1 MNERRPESPQAASL
15 RERAERVFRE
25 MLDSSLENLDVLSPE
40 TLRASLHE
48 LRVHQIELEMQNEDL
63 LRAQAALDASRARY
77 FDLYELAPVGYCT
90 VSEKWQI
97 LETNL
102 TAATLFGVERSA
114 LVGKSLSDFISKEDQ
129 ELYYWCRKKLFDT
142 RQPQQC
148 DLRMARH
155 DGTAFFAHLEVTA
168 AKDEADAPVG
178 HVALIDVTARK
189 QAEDALREREAQ
201 MRSIT
206 ESAQDAIIM
215 MDHGGLISYW
225 NPAAEAIFGYR
236 REEALGRNLH
246 GLLVPEPYHSA
257 YRAAHPEFQRTGQGS
272 AVGKTLE
279 MAAIRKDG
287 KEIAVSLSISAVALG
302 GEWHSVGVVRDITAH
317 KMATEASNRLAAIV
331 DSSDDAIIGENLDGT
346 ITSWNRGAEKI
357 FGYTSAEMEGTSILR
372 LIPANQQLEEQGI
385 LGKIRRGQSVI
396 HFETLRQ
403 TKDGEL
409 MDVSI
414 TASPIRDAAGKIIGM
429 SKVARDITGRKRGEE
444 TLRASE
450 ARYAHLAEQSSVVA
464 WEVDAQG
471 LYTYVSQVA
480 GRVWGYRP
488 DELVGRKHFYDL
500 HPESGREAFKASAFT
515 AFARKQPFVDLVNA
529 IQTKDGRQLWV
540 STNGSPIMNAEGTLC
555 GYRGSDTDITERK
568 LAQDALRE
576 AHLELE
582 ERVKNRTVELKRSN
596 AQLQLLLAS
605 TAEAIYG
612 IDTHG
617 DCTFCNP
624 ACLRMLGYEREDEL
638 LGKNMHWQ
646 IHQKHADGTRFPV
659 EECRIFRAFQANE
672 ASHVD
677 DEVLWRADGTSFF
690 AEYWSYPQ
698 RVDGVAVG
706 AVVTFIDITERMQ
719 QEKARRQLT
728 ERLALATEAGQVGIW
743 DYDIAANELV
753 WDDQMF
759 ALYGITRDQFG
770 GAYSAWTAGLHP
782 DDRERGDQEIQAAI
796 SGEKDFDTEFRVVWP
811 AGGIHHIRAMA
822 LVQRDADGKP
832 LHMIGTNW
840 DITEHK
846 RAEIAVLQNVER
858 AEEFARLKSRFVSM
872 ASHELRTPLA
882 NIMLACELLKN
893 FGTTLPA
900 ERARSILS
908 GLMTGVSSM
917 VQTIND
923 LLLAGK
929 IDEGKLPFTPARFA
943 LLDFL
948 NRCCQEVQP
957 EPPSRIEIAFRDA
970 GLGVTADERL
980 LHHVLKNLLEN
991 ALKYSPPDTKVEL
1004 GVEAGPDSLT
1014 LSVRDRGIGVPVA
1027 EREFLFDAF
1036 SRASNVGDKP
1046 GSGLGLFI
1054 AQKCAQTHGGK
1065 MRYAPQPDGSVFSIT
1080 IPLAATTDLNPD
1092 ANPDG

>member
-1 MNERRPESPQAASL
+1 MNRDKPVGQQAADEHNSKVSL
-15 RERAERVFRE
+15 RQKAEAQFRKRE
-25 MLDSSLENLDVLSPE
+25 DLSQEKLDSLSPE
-40 TLRASLHE
+40 TLRASLYE

-63 LRAQAALDASRARY
+63 RRAQTDLDASRARY
-77 FDLYELAPVGYCT
+77 FDLYDLAPVGYCT
-90 VSEKWQI
+90 VSEKGLI
-97 LETNL
+97 LEANL
-102 TAATLFGVERSA
+102 TAATLLRRERDT
-114 LVGKSLSDFISKEDQ
+114 LVGRRLSAFISKEDQ

-302 GEWHSVGVVRDITAH
+302 GEWHSVGVVRDIS
-317 KMATEASNRLAAIV
+317 E
-331 DSSDDAIIGENLDGT
+331 
-346 ITSWNRGAEKI
+346 
-357 FGYTSAEMEGTSILR
+357 
-372 LIPANQQLEEQGI
+372 
-385 LGKIRRGQSVI
+385 
-396 HFETLRQ
+396 
-403 TKDGEL
+403 
-409 MDVSI
+409 
-414 TASPIRDAAGKIIGM
+414 
-429 SKVARDITGRKRGEE
+429 RKRGEE

-488 DELVGRKHFYDL
+488 GELVGRKHFYDL

-540 STNGSPIMNAEGTLC
+540 STNGSPNMNAEGTLC

-568 LAQDALRE
+568 VAQDALRE

-582 ERVKNRTVELKRSN
+582 ERVKNRTEELKRSN
-596 AQLQLLLAS
+596 AQLQLLLDS

-677 DEVLWRADGTSFF
+677 DEVLWRADGTSFP

-698 RVDGVAVG
+698 RIDGVAVG
-706 AVVTFIDITERMQ
+706 AVVTFIDITER
-719 QEKARRQLT
+719 
-728 ERLALATEAGQVGIW
+728 
-743 DYDIAANELV
+743 
-753 WDDQMF
+753 
-759 ALYGITRDQFG
+759 
-770 GAYSAWTAGLHP
+770 
-782 DDRERGDQEIQAAI
+782 
-796 SGEKDFDTEFRVVWP
+796 
-811 AGGIHHIRAMA
+811 
-822 LVQRDADGKP
+822 
-832 LHMIGTNW
+832 
-840 DITEHK
+840 K
-846 RAEIAVLQNVER
+846 RAEAVVLQNVAR
-858 AEEFARLKSRFVSM
+858 AEELARLKSRFVSM

-882 NIMLACELLKN
+882 NIMIACELLKN
-893 FGTTLPA
+893 FGTSMPA
-900 ERARSILS
+900 RRSRSILAD
-908 GLMTGVSSM
+908 LMTGVASM

-929 IDEGKLPFTPARFA
+929 IEEGKLGFTPTSF
-943 LLDFL
+943 LLPDFL
-948 NRCCQEVQP
+948 RRCCLEVQP
-957 EPPSRIEIAFRDA
+957 DLTLPSRIEIAFRDGA
-970 GLGVTADERL
+970 LNVTADERL
-980 LHHVLKNLLEN
+980 LLHILKNLLEN

-1004 GVEAGPDSLT
+1004 RVEAGPDSLT
-1014 LSVRDRGIGVPVA
+1014 LSVRDRGIGVPEA
-1027 EREFLFDAF
+1027 EKQFLFDAF
-1036 SRASNVGDKP
+1036 SRASNVGDRP
-1046 GSGLGLFI
+1046 GSGLGLFV
-1054 AQKCAQTHGGK
+1054 AQKCAQAHGGQL
-1065 MRYAPQPDGSVFSIT
+1065 RYASQPDGSVFSIT